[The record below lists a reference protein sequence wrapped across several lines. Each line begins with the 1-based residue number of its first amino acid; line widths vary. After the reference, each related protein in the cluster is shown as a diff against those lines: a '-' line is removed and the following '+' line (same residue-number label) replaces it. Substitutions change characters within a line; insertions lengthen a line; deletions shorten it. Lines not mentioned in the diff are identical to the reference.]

1 MTWSRARQEPG
12 LLCPLDANR
21 VAAALTAF
29 INTAIMA
36 RGRPVQPDDDLEAAG
51 LDSLAFLKVLIF
63 IEAEFGFWM
72 RDEDLVA
79 ENIGSA
85 NALARYICQFRSA
98 SSDSPPG

>member
-1 MTWSRARQEPG
+1 MRAPG
-12 LLCPLDANR
+12 PPCLLDANR

-36 RGRPVQPDDDLEAAG
+36 RGHPIQPGDDLEAAG
-51 LDSLAFLKVLIF
+51 LDSMAFLKVLIF

-79 ENIGSA
+79 ENIATA
-85 NALARYICQFRSA
+85 NALARYICRVRSA
-98 SSDSPPG
+98 FPLPPG

>member
-1 MTWSRARQEPG
+1 MTSPRS
-12 LLCPLDANR
+12 LCPLDANS

-36 RGRPVQPDDDLEAAG
+36 RTRPVQPDDDLEAAG
-51 LDSLAFLKVLIF
+51 LDSMAFLKVLIF

-79 ENIGSA
+79 ENIASP
-85 NALARYICQFRSA
+85 NALARYICRFRSA
-98 SSDSPPG
+98 SPSPPD